1 MLQNVL
7 WLQTIYLVQTFK
19 FASIFLFVKSL
30 VAFNMEL
37 VRDVTTQGLIT
48 MLNIGDLASF
58 VPLSITLPGT
68 ILVTKRDSLKSVKVA
83 II

>member
-1 MLQNVL
+1 
-7 WLQTIYLVQTFK
+7 
-19 FASIFLFVKSL
+19 
-30 VAFNMEL
+30 MEL